1 MHHVAI
7 VIYPGFE
14 LLDATGPASVFNVA
28 NRTLAQR
35 GAASFYEIVLVCKCG
50 AVKSSSGVALETRP
64 IAGLQPAEAQTLLI
78 AGAEG
83 EHLAPALA
91 DPTLLTAIPRLASNA
106 ERFGSV
112 CSGGF
117 FLAALGLI
125 DGRRVATHWDATGP
139 LAKLY
144 PNVSVDPDALY
155 VVDGR
160 LWTSAGVTCGID
172 MALAMSRMTS
182 TRRSLRRSQNDL
194 FFTPDAPVTSRSLA
208 RFFRRS

>member
-35 GAASFYEIVLVCKCG
+35 GAASFYEIVLVSAKCG

-91 DPTLLTAIPRLASNA
+91 DPTLLTAIPRLACECRTIWFCLQWRILPRCARANRWPS
-106 ERFGSV
+106 RRD
-112 CSGGF
+112 
-117 FLAALGLI
+117 ALG
-125 DGRRVATHWDATGP
+125 RHR
-139 LAKLY
+139 
-144 PNVSVDPDALY
+144 
-155 VVDGR
+155 
-160 LWTSAGVTCGID
+160 SARQT
-172 MALAMSRMTS
+172 LSKR
-182 TRRSLRRSQNDL
+182 LRRSRR
-194 FFTPDAPVTSRSLA
+194 TVRSRWTALDISWRNL
-208 RFFRRS
+208 RH